1 MRTLVVDA
9 SVIVKWMVPDHPQE
23 THTPQALH
31 ILQEI
36 KHGSLA
42 VLQPPHW
49 LTEVAAVMA
58 RLEPHIARDIIK
70 LLYAMDLPVA
80 DDIEIYDRACLLSI
94 EVGSH
99 VFDTL
104 YHAVALLTSD
114 ALLVTADEQYFRT
127 AKKFGQI
134 LRLKEFPTDIPR

>member
-23 THTPQALH
+23 AHIPQALH

-36 KHGSLA
+36 KEGSLA

-49 LTEVAAVMA
+49 LAEVAAVMA
-58 RLEPHIARDIIK
+58 RLEPQFARDIIT

-80 DDIEIYDRACLLSI
+80 DDIEIYDRACALSI
-94 EVGSH
+94 EVGLH

-104 YHAVALLTSD
+104 YHAVALSTSE
-114 ALLVTADEQYFRT
+114 AILVTADEQYFRT
-127 AKKFGQI
+127 ASKFGQI
-134 LRLKEFPTDIPR
+134 LRLKDY